1 MIHRLLA
8 PVTYVIAL
16 AAFCIAA
23 YAKLS
28 GSLIH
33 PLIPS
38 LSCFVSQ
45 AVFSSIGIYEISR
58 STQLLPAEKRN
69 WRLYLFFLPLVFGF
83 FYLGWIRKK
92 AIVAGIE
99 AI

>member
-1 MIHRLLA
+1 MNNRHLA

-16 AAFCIAA
+16 VAFCIAA

-28 GSLIH
+28 GSLMH

-38 LSCFVSQ
+38 ISCFVSQ
-45 AVFSSIGIYEISR
+45 AVFSSIAIYEVGLSA
-58 STQLLPAEKRN
+58 QLNATEKRN

-83 FYLGWIRKK
+83 FYLGWVRKK
-92 AIVAGIE
+92 AFASPAE

>member
-1 MIHRLLA
+1 MNNRHLA

-16 AAFCIAA
+16 IAFCVAA

-28 GSLIH
+28 GSLMH

-38 LSCFVSQ
+38 ISCFVSQ
-45 AVFSSIGIYEISR
+45 AVFSSICIYEISKSIR
-58 STQLLPAEKRN
+58 LTAVEKRN
-69 WRLYLFFLPLVFGF
+69 WRLYLFFLPLVFGI
-83 FYLGWIRKK
+83 FYLGMIRKR
-92 AIVAGIE
+92 AALPEVE